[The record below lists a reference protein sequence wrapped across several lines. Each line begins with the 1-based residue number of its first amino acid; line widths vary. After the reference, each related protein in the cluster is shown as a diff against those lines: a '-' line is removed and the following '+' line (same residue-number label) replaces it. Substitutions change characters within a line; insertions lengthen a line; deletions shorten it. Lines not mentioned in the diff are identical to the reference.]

1 MYVKIE
7 IDDLDE
13 IVAFNTRKIM
23 FMYGKEVRMTE
34 LDIKIGVRYYHKYCA
49 KIKKLKNDLLFI
61 DTKMQGKVSSSFI
74 KMPEQINNS
83 DSVRLE
89 LIEKKSKIEK
99 DLKTY
104 EYYVSIVDEF
114 IRTSKDLC
122 PQNELVNP
130 DQLIEVL
137 RGLYL
142 NNISLKRIS
151 VDYGIAERSVYNL
164 IDRAITRYIESC

>member
-1 MYVKIE
+1 MFVQ
-7 IDDLDE
+7 IDFDELDE

-23 FMYGKEVRMTE
+23 FMLGKEVRMTE
-34 LDIKIGVRYYHKYCA
+34 LDIKIGVRYYHSYCA
-49 KIKKLKNDLLFI
+49 KINKLKDDILFI

-74 KMPEQINNS
+74 KMPEQVS
-83 DSVRLE
+83 SGDSVRME
-89 LIEKKSKIEK
+89 LIEKKTKIEK

-114 IRTSKDLC
+114 IDTSRDLC
-122 PQNELVNP
+122 PQSELVKP
-130 DQLIEVL
+130 SQLCEIL

-151 VDYGIAERSVYNL
+151 IDYGIAERSVYNL
-164 IDRAITRYIESC
+164 IDRAIARYIESC